1 MGIVKVH
8 ITNEIKMGQN
18 GFVRKSKLDSG
29 INMGQLNKD
38 FEASDK
44 KIMFYLKPGCPPCIQ
59 LYSYLR
65 PLVQSLKG
73 KLVKDNEDVL
83 IAALYHDPMNESNND
98 VNGLTSLAGDLNSII
113 KHYPMIYLYDNHGP
127 DYEFD
132 GDRSK
137 EPLKEYMVKTLGII
151 VDKNVGKINEGSKR
165 KRKPIKKR
173 KSRNRKRKIS
183 KRWNK
188 IKKYTRKMS
197 IMRKLKRMK
206 KKRGKKKGKKR
217 KKKTSKI
224 KSKARKIMK
233 AFTRKL
239 MNL

>member
-8 ITNEIKMGQN
+8 IANFIKMGQN
-18 GFVRKSKLDSG
+18 GYMRKNKLESG
-29 INMGQLNKD
+29 INMGQLNND

-44 KIMFYLKPGCPPCIQ
+44 KLMFYLKPGCPPCIQ
-59 LYSYLR
+59 LYKYLR

-73 KLVKDNEDVL
+73 KIVKDDEDVV

-98 VNGLTSLAGDLNSII
+98 VDGLTPLAGDLNNII
-113 KHYPMIYLYDNHGP
+113 QHYPMIYLYDNHGP
-127 DYEFD
+127 DYEYN

-137 EPLKEYMVKTLGII
+137 EALKQYMVKTLGII

-165 KRKPIKKR
+165 KRKPVKKR

-183 KRWNK
+183 KRWK
-188 IKKYTRKMS
+188 KLKKYTRKMS

-206 KKRGKKKGKKR
+206 KKRGKRKSKKKR
-217 KKKTSKI
+217 SSKI
-224 KSKARKIMK
+224 KSKAKKIMK

-239 MNL
+239 MNF